1 MVALWSSWLEP
12 HVLEFMVYFGRG
24 TFYWSLGCD
33 GQWRIYIASWAASI
47 IYCGAVSFEYNLWE
61 LWGWL
66 YTIIL
71 GSNSTKQVAFV
82 VYIWFSRREQEYII
96 FGIFTIH
103 HHAPQYIIDKCIS
116 GANHGPPRI
125 IRCPLREALGYNARK
140 SKIHS

>member
-1 MVALWSSWLEP
+1 MDN
-12 HVLEFMVYFGRG
+12 GG
-24 TFYWSLGCD
+24 
-33 GQWRIYIASWAASI
+33 SI
-47 IYCGAVSFEYNLWE
+47 LRVGVHRSFTAGLRHLNITCENCE
-61 LWGWL
+61 GWL

-96 FGIFTIH
+96 FVIFTIH

-125 IRCPLREALGYNARK
+125 IQCPPKEALGYNARK